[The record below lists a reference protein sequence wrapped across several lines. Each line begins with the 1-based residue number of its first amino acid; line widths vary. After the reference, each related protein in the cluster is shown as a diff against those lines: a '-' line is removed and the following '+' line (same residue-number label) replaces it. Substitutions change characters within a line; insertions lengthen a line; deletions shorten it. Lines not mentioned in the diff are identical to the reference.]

1 MSKNLTFNSGIQFVE
16 HVLPEPTE
24 GAVPALKQ
32 SSRRLTDQA
41 TKLRAECDQAQATV
55 SAATQQVAD
64 MAIAG
69 KSAKAFGDVLAEAA
83 HARFNIATL
92 NEQLDIVRKADSI
105 LSRQLST
112 LKKSDPEWKQY
123 LADCQHWRR
132 RYDDALR
139 AIQREY
145 TANEIQPVSVQGWEQ
160 QKAAKLEAQRLNT
173 ERWQES
179 FQDFADEMI
188 FKFERETQEPS
199 EDGTTKRLSRRR
211 A

>member
-1 MSKNLTFNSGIQFVE
+1 MSKNLTFNNGSKFVE

-24 GAVPALKQ
+24 GPVPALQK
-32 SSRRLTDQA
+32 SANRLTDQA

-69 KSAKAFGDVLAEAA
+69 KSAKAIGDVLAEAA

-92 NEQLDIVRKADSI
+92 NEQLEIVKKAASI

-112 LKKSDPEWKQY
+112 LKASDPEWKQH

-132 RYDDALR
+132 LYDDGLR
-139 AIQREY
+139 AIQKQHRDN
-145 TANEIQPVSVQGWEQ
+145 AVNPVHVQGWEQ
-160 QKAAKLEAQRLNT
+160 QRLAKLEAERINS
-173 ERWQES
+173 ERWQEYS
-179 FQDFADEMI
+179 QDFADEMI
-188 FKFERETQEPS
+188 FKFERENQEPS
-199 EDGTTKRLSRRR
+199 DDGTKRLSRR